1 MLANALAELGYTSE
15 LVDVDGKQR
24 VIYRHPSGKS
34 WSTSTGL
41 VTYPFNSSD
50 LTDISDNKSK
60 AYAWVDNLGI
70 KRPETIVIS
79 TDKTVSPEAVN
90 RLLARHG
97 RVIVKP
103 DASFGSRGVSVN
115 LRNYDQV
122 LDAITVA
129 QRIKQKHGDILVQQH
144 VDGNEYRFTVLNG
157 EVVSVMLRETARV
170 IGDGI
175 STVAELIEREDN
187 ERTIVNQTSMVRYPA
202 IHEIIQDSTRLKS
215 NHVLAESEVLILSS
229 SAMVSGGTS
238 VYEIEDKIHESYKQV
253 AIKLA
258 NGLTSQF
265 VIVDLFIQDS
275 NAPATY
281 DTVYFNE
288 FNRSP
293 ALKMFYANRNEG
305 YVDIARALAQA
316 IDQYLDEPSDGTLT

>member
-1 MLANALAELGYTSE
+1 MN
-15 LVDVDGKQR
+15 
-24 VIYRHPSGKS
+24 H
-34 WSTSTGL
+34 
-41 VTYPFNSSD
+41 
-50 LTDISDNKSK
+50 
-60 AYAWVDNLGI
+60 
-70 KRPETIVIS
+70 
-79 TDKTVSPEAVN
+79 
-90 RLLARHG
+90 LLARHG

-122 LDAITVA
+122 LNAVTVA

-157 EVVSVMLRETARV
+157 EVISVMLRETARV
-170 IGDGI
+170 VGDGI
-175 STVAELIEREDN
+175 STVAELIKREDD

-202 IHEIIQDSTRLKS
+202 IHEIIQDISHLKS
-215 NHVLAESEVLILSS
+215 NQVLAKSEVLILSN

-238 VYEIEDKIHESYKQV
+238 VYEIKDKIHESYKQV

-258 NGLTSQF
+258 DGLNSRF

-293 ALKMFYANRNEG
+293 ALKMLYASRNEG
-305 YVDIARALAQA
+305 HVDIARALAQA
-316 IDQYLDEPSDGTLT
+316 IDQYLDESSDATLT